1 MAVIKSGNLQN
12 EPNLMATVAF
22 NLDDVTNKAQND
34 LNSVKLKA
42 AELVK
47 QAQEQAKQIR
57 AQAEQQGRQAAE
69 EKARQ
74 SMKVEVDQQAATLLP
89 ALRTLVQ
96 ELTTARQAWLNQ
108 WEQVGLQV
116 AVAIAEKIIRRE
128 VAADPQVSATLVR
141 ESLQLASGCGEIHVR
156 LNPQDLSSMQ
166 SGEAMLCDELKKL
179 APAQIIADSSITRG
193 GCIVETKFGS
203 IDNRIETQLS
213 RIAEEL
219 GGAA

>member
-22 NLDDVTNKAQND
+22 NLDDVSSKAQND